1 MKVKGIIKLPNG
13 NEYEEIIEIEDYPE
27 PTKDEIFD
35 YVYSYMEQRIR
46 IRWEE
51 IKQTKNAA

>member
-13 NEYEEIIEIEDYPE
+13 NKYEEIIEIEDYPE

-51 IKQTKNAA
+51 IK